1 MAINIDNA
9 DFRMFT
15 DFAAAAKSSKSRAQ
29 LGGPTVLAGQPR
41 TITAAKNWDFV
52 GNIGRLS
59 SQKATNDSVRQ
70 LFRDTIANMFGG
82 EKHIP
87 ENVLKAMKLEDYG
100 KGKPLTARRIKAVK
114 TEVERFAQTVK
125 ATGDKAMDTL
135 RPDGAVAKLPKA
147 EVDALE
153 KTVRGLLES
162 CNNPDMLDVVSK
174 SARGEIIRGICI
186 RGNGT
191 VRSEAEIKAK
201 FDGILAN
208 LEEVKAAAN
217 GNQEILRAGKFMVDA
232 LGGRSMPPGRI
243 GTLVKLATGDG
254 IKMDAFKRLK
264 SSPNPLTLARAAI
277 QLRKNVDSVLDSAGI
292 TLRPGEN
299 EINTATKN
307 FIARLMLQRLGKGT
321 LRSIQTAL
329 TGESA
334 IQLNNLADFIQRN
347 KTLPID
353 KGALREAIT
362 GDRNTAIPA
371 DLQKELKRKTA
382 ILLSRDLSDMSN
394 IIAEILDEEIPEIR
408 GGDDLDTIPDDTL
421 TILAEIKN
429 TETSTRE

>member
-1 MAINIDNA
+1 
-9 DFRMFT
+9 
-15 DFAAAAKSSKSRAQ
+15 
-29 LGGPTVLAGQPR
+29 
-41 TITAAKNWDFV
+41 
-52 GNIGRLS
+52 
-59 SQKATNDSVRQ
+59 
-70 LFRDTIANMFGG
+70 
-82 EKHIP
+82 
-87 ENVLKAMKLEDYG
+87 
-100 KGKPLTARRIKAVK
+100 
-114 TEVERFAQTVK
+114 
-125 ATGDKAMDTL
+125 
-135 RPDGAVAKLPKA
+135 
-147 EVDALE
+147 
-153 KTVRGLLES
+153 
-162 CNNPDMLDVVSK
+162 
-174 SARGEIIRGICI
+174 
-186 RGNGT
+186 
-191 VRSEAEIKAK
+191 
-201 FDGILAN
+201 
-208 LEEVKAAAN
+208 
-217 GNQEILRAGKFMVDA
+217 MVDA